1 MKVICRL
8 AAASLLVLS
17 LNSDVRAQPGGLLP
31 QASVAA
37 PASLASI
44 TGRAVPCEDGLAET
58 FPCENI
64 ELLSFLS
71 INDVGGQV
79 AVVDGQ
85 TYATSLNDIWGW
97 TDPQTRREYAL
108 VGRTDGT
115 AFVDVTDPESPVYL
129 GELPYHPP
137 LRFGNGERGSAWR
150 DIKVYQNHAFVVADA
165 AGDHGMQVFD
175 LTQLRDVQRPPVT
188 FDETAH
194 YDGIG
199 SAHNI
204 VINEETGF
212 AYAVGASASLNN
224 PCGPGLHMINVQ
236 SPAEPAFAGCFSQ
249 SGTGRAATGYTHDA
263 QCVIYRGP
271 DVDHQGKEICI
282 GANETA
288 LVIADVT
295 DKDAPVFVSSASYP
309 ATGYVHQGWL
319 SEDQKYFF
327 QDDEL
332 DETGGATATTR
343 TVIWD
348 LEDLDDPQVATEYF
362 ASTPSIDH
370 NQYVV
375 GDYLYQANYTS
386 GLRVL
391 SIRDPENPVELG
403 FFDTYP
409 AGNAV
414 GFGGAWSVYPF
425 FESGTLV
432 VSSIDEG
439 LFVLGPTGPLRLPDT
454 VTGIDDG
461 TDLPETFHLLP
472 AHPNPFN
479 PQTVLTLAVGT
490 PQRATVS
497 VYDMLGREVK
507 RLHEGPITAGEH
519 RFAFDAAGLPSG
531 TYLIRAQGASR
542 LDVQAVTLVK

>member
-8 AAASLLVLS
+8 AAVSLLALS
-17 LNSDVRAQPGGLLP
+17 LSPDVWAQPGGLVP
-31 QASVAA
+31 QASVGT
-37 PASLASI
+37 PASPASI
-44 TGRAVPCEDGLAET
+44 TGRAVPCENGLAST

-71 INDVGGQV
+71 IDAVGGQV
-79 AVVDGQ
+79 TVVDGQ

-97 TDPQTRREYAL
+97 TDPQTSREYAL

-115 AFVDVTDPESPVYL
+115 AFVDVTDPENPLYL
-129 GELPYHPP
+129 GELPYHGELPP
-137 LRFGNGERGSAWR
+137 PSASRARGSAWR
-150 DIKVYQNHAFVVADA
+150 DVKVYQNHAFIVADA

-175 LTQLRDVQRPPVT
+175 LTRLRDVQSPPVT

-212 AYAVGASASLNN
+212 AYAVGASASINN
-224 PCGPGLHMINVQ
+224 SCGPGLHMINIQ
-236 SPAEPAFAGCFSQ
+236 SPTEPAFAGCFSQ
-249 SGTGRAATGYTHDA
+249 SGTGRAGTGYTHDA

-271 DVDHQGKEICI
+271 DADYQGQEICV

-288 LVIADVT
+288 LVVADVT
-295 DKDAPVFVSSASYP
+295 DKDAPLFVSSASYP

-319 SEDQKYFF
+319 SKDQKYFF

-332 DETGGATATTR
+332 DETGGLSATTR

-348 LEDLDDPQVATEYF
+348 VQDLDDPQVATEYF

-391 SIRDPENPVELG
+391 DVLDAENPVEVG

-432 VSSIDEG
+432 VSSIGEG
-439 LFVLGPTGPLRLPDT
+439 LFVLRMPDT
-454 VTGIDDG
+454 VTDVEGGADV
-461 TDLPETFHLLP
+461 PEAFHLLP

-479 PQTVLTLAVGT
+479 PRTVLTLTVGT
-490 PQRATVS
+490 PQRATVG
-497 VYDMLGREVK
+497 VYDVLGREVK
-507 RLHEGPITAGEH
+507 RLHEGPISAGEH
-519 RFAFDAAGLPSG
+519 RFTFDAAGLPSG
-531 TYLIRAQGASR
+531 TYLVRAQGETR
-542 LDVQAVTLVK
+542 LDVQTVTLVK